1 MSQYKRLTRDSRLVI
16 STMRLQPTYQYRIAE
31 QIGVSQSAVSQELS
45 RNSVHGIYDHEKAD
59 LLAKAR
65 KKRTK
70 TVLGNSKIQEFVK
83 EKLKER
89 KSPEQISRLALRG
102 GIQVSRSS
110 IYNYINANKELKK
123 YRKHK
128 KYRRRYKLSS
138 KHGIP
143 DRISIE
149 ERPEEAKQ
157 RYEYGHCEMDFVI
170 GSGSLDCVLS
180 LRNRKTRY
188 PLFLKLKDKTELSTY
203 SNLIKVLDPLKIKT
217 LSTDNDKSFVCHTTI
232 KQQTGIQTYFTK
244 PAAPHEKGSVE
255 QLNKELRVFY
265 PKGTDFS
272 KVTQADLDKVSELLR
287 DTPMRVLNWKTPRE
301 ALQEEF
307 SLDSS

>member
-89 KSPEQISRLALRG
+89 KSPEQISRLALEEG
-102 GIQVSRSS
+102 MQVSRSS

-128 KYRRRYKLSS
+128 KYRKRHKLSS

-143 DRISIE
+143 DRVSIKN
-149 ERPEEAKQ
+149 RPEEADK
-157 RYEYGHCEMDFVI
+157 RSEYGHCEMDFVI

-180 LRNRKTRY
+180 LRDRKTRY

-203 SNLIKVLDPLKIKT
+203 SNLIKVLEPLKIKT
-217 LSTDNDKSFVCHTTI
+217 LSTDNDKSFVCHTAI
-232 KQQTGIQTYFTK
+232 KRQTGIQTYFTK

-272 KVTQADLDKVSELLR
+272 KVTQADLDRVSELLR
-287 DTPMRVLNWKTPRE
+287 DTPMKVLNWKTPRE
-301 ALQEEF
+301 VFQEEF

>member
-1 MSQYKRLTRDSRLVI
+1 
-16 STMRLQPTYQYRIAE
+16 MRLQRTYQYRIAE

-59 LLAKAR
+59 LLAKAK

-157 RYEYGHCEMDFVI
+157 STNLVKSQIQQNSASSM
-170 GSGSLDCVLS
+170 LS
-180 LRNRKTRY
+180 QANAGVSNCQLIR
-188 PLFLKLKDKTELSTY
+188 ST
-203 SNLIKVLDPLKIKT
+203 NL
-217 LSTDNDKSFVCHTTI
+217 
-232 KQQTGIQTYFTK
+232 TK
-244 PAAPHEKGSVE
+244 
-255 QLNKELRVFY
+255 N
-265 PKGTDFS
+265 
-272 KVTQADLDKVSELLR
+272 
-287 DTPMRVLNWKTPRE
+287 
-301 ALQEEF
+301 
-307 SLDSS
+307 